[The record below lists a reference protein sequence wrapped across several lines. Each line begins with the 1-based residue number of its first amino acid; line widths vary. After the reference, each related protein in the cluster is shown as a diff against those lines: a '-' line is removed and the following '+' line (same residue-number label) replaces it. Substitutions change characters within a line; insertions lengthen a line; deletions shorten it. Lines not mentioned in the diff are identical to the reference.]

1 MSDVQANATPVA
13 KTKKVTGPTVQITLS
28 GVQALLSSGK
38 TRKEIAEHY
47 GVSQAIMKR
56 KVWNHPS
63 LRGKKAMGSSNMEF
77 IDDLGETATATTAP
91 VAEVAAPVATPV
103 AEQATSA
110 TAGAPVAETPAA
122 PAVASNDEWR

>member
-1 MSDVQANATPVA
+1 MSDVQATTTGATAPKV
-13 KTKKVTGPTVQITLS
+13 KKVTGPTVQITLS

-38 TRKEIAEHY
+38 TRKEIAEHF

-77 IDDLGETATATTAP
+77 IDDLGEAPAETVSTT
-91 VAEVAAPVATPV
+91 VNAAPVATPV
-103 AEQATSA
+103 AEEAASIA
-110 TAGAPVAETPAA
+110 DAAPVAEQAA
-122 PAVASNDEWR
+122 SAVNDNEWR